1 MLVLYIVEMYNLS
14 KIQKV
19 LTLKVIT
26 YMCETCF
33 EPHIFNENV
42 DSDFLC
48 PKCGNK
54 MMYFGTEEI
63 DIETKKVVNRYDDED
78 RRIKNPGA
86 PIIPSS
92 TPTVTCPYCH
102 STNVKKI
109 TVTQR
114 AVKTGLFGIFG
125 AIDDAGKTY
134 KCENCGCK
142 W

>member
-1 MLVLYIVEMYNLS
+1 MYNLS
-14 KIQKV
+14 KIQEV

-63 DIETKKVVNRYDDED
+63 DIETKKVVNRYDDD
-78 RRIKNPGA
+78 RRIKNPGDS
-86 PIIPSS
+86 IVPSS
-92 TPTVTCPYCH
+92 TLTVTCPYCQ
-102 STNVKKI
+102 STNTKKI
-109 TVTQR
+109 TVGSK
-114 AVKTGLFGIFG
+114 AVHTALFGIFSMSRNS
-125 AIDDAGKTY
+125 KEWH
-134 KCENCGCK
+134 CNNCNSDF
-142 W
+142 